1 MVGALAG
8 AGLTATAVSR
18 RPSSSIANLSSG
30 SSINQLPLSANPAGK
45 ISASQNPS
53 QENPSQVSGVKPTPL
68 NPSQLNLSSGNQS
81 PVITSTANTSALN
94 TSSVNPSSVNS
105 SPHQDSAAQHSEPQT
120 VKPPREALV
129 SLTKG
134 ALGAAALS
142 SSGHWH
148 GEVQASMPLA
158 GTSAQASAFS
168 GQGADIVGGPAIPV
182 TLAGEA
188 PEVPAFN
195 GANTSANSM
204 SGAEQ
209 AFDNTSSSSSSRSSS
224 QAGSEVKEGD
234 EGAARES
241 TGEPNTTSSAEP
253 KPDEAQQKQ
262 QQNRESREQQ
272 ALEREIDSLMKRD
285 TQVRSHEQAHAAVGG
300 IHAGQP
306 AFEFEKGPDGKR
318 YAVEGEVQIDVSVVN
333 GDPLATMAKMKQV
346 YAAAMAPVDPSMA
359 DIRVAAEAMRKYNQA
374 REEAG
379 TQRLAAAPKPELSQN
394 LLGAVDPAA
403 EKSAASFEPKAGDSA
418 NFPIGLSRLMGAI
431 AQQSNALNEQ
441 TFSPPK
447 AELQLESGSVADV
460 IAAEQ
465 QQAQRIRD
473 ESR

>member
-1 MVGALAG
+1 M
-8 AGLTATAVSR
+8 
-18 RPSSSIANLSSG
+18 
-30 SSINQLPLSANPAGK
+30 
-45 ISASQNPS
+45 
-53 QENPSQVSGVKPTPL
+53 
-68 NPSQLNLSSGNQS
+68 
-81 PVITSTANTSALN
+81 
-94 TSSVNPSSVNS
+94 
-105 SPHQDSAAQHSEPQT
+105 
-120 VKPPREALV
+120 
-129 SLTKG
+129 TKG

-158 GTSAQASAFS
+158 GTSTQASAFS
-168 GQGADIVGGPAIPV
+168 GQGADVAGGPAIPV

-204 SGAEQ
+204 GGAEQ
-209 AFDNTSSSSSSRSSS
+209 AFDNTSGNSSSRSSS

-234 EGAARES
+234 YGAARQS
-241 TGEPNTTSSAEP
+241 TGESNTTSAAEP

-285 TQVRSHEQAHAAVGG
+285 TLVRSHEQAHAAVGG
-300 IHAGQP
+300 SHAGQP

-379 TQRLAAAPKPELSQN
+379 IQRLAAAPKPELSQN
-394 LLGAVDPAA
+394 LLGAAEPAA
-403 EKSAASFEPKAGDSA
+403 EKSAPSFEPKAGDSA

-431 AQQSNALNEQ
+431 AQQSTALNEQ
-441 TFSPPK
+441 TFSPPVVFLK
-447 AELQLESGSVADV
+447 NNSSNK
-460 IAAEQ
+460 
-465 QQAQRIRD
+465 
-473 ESR
+473 

>member
-30 SSINQLPLSANPAGK
+30 SSINQSPISANPVGK

-53 QENPSQVSGVKPTPL
+53 QENPSQVSGVKPSPINLSPL
-68 NPSQLNLSSGNQS
+68 NPSSGNQS
-81 PVITSTANTSALN
+81 PVN
-94 TSSVNPSSVNS
+94 TSSVNL
-105 SPHQDSAAQHSEPQT
+105 SPLQGSAAQHSEPQI

-158 GTSAQASAFS
+158 GTSTQASAFS

-195 GANTSANSM
+195 GINTSANSM
-204 SGAEQ
+204 GGAEQ
-209 AFDNTSSSSSSRSSS
+209 DFDNTSGSSSSRSSS

-234 EGAARES
+234 EGAARQS
-241 TGEPNTTSSAEP
+241 TGESNTTSAAEP

-272 ALEREIDSLMKRD
+272 ALEREIDSMMKRD

-394 LLGAVDPAA
+394 LLGAADPAA
-403 EKSAASFEPKAGDSA
+403 EKSAPSFDPKAGDSA

-441 TFSPPK
+441 AFSPPK

>member
-30 SSINQLPLSANPAGK
+30 SSINQSPLSANPVGK

-53 QENPSQVSGVKPTPL
+53 QENPSQVSGVKPSPI
-68 NPSQLNLSSGNQS
+68 NPSQLNPSSGNQS
-81 PVITSTANTSALN
+81 PVNL
-94 TSSVNPSSVNS
+94 
-105 SPHQDSAAQHSEPQT
+105 SPLQGSAAQHSEPQT

-148 GEVQASMPLA
+148 GEIQASMPLVE
-158 GTSAQASAFS
+158 TSAQASAFS
-168 GQGADIVGGPAIPV
+168 GQGADIAGGPAIPV

-188 PEVPAFN
+188 SEVPAFN

-234 EGAARES
+234 DGAARQS
-241 TGEPNTTSSAEP
+241 TGESNTTSAAEP

-394 LLGAVDPAA
+394 LLGAADPAA
-403 EKSAASFEPKAGDSA
+403 EKSAPSFDPKAGDSA

-441 TFSPPK
+441 AFSPPK

>member
-30 SSINQLPLSANPAGK
+30 SSINQSPISANPAGK
-45 ISASQNPS
+45 ISVTQNPS
-53 QENPSQVSGVKPTPL
+53 QENPSQVSGVKLSPINLSPL
-68 NPSQLNLSSGNQS
+68 NPSSGNQS
-81 PVITSTANTSALN
+81 PVN
-94 TSSVNPSSVNS
+94 TSSVNL
-105 SPHQDSAAQHSEPQT
+105 SPLQGSAAQHSEPQI

-148 GEVQASMPLA
+148 GEVQASMPLVE
-158 GTSAQASAFS
+158 TSAQASAFS

-195 GANTSANSM
+195 GTNTSANSM
-204 SGAEQ
+204 GGAEQ
-209 AFDNTSSSSSSRSSS
+209 DFDNTSGSSSSRSSS

-234 EGAARES
+234 EGAARQS
-241 TGEPNTTSSAEP
+241 TGESNTTSAAEP

-394 LLGAVDPAA
+394 LLGAADPAA
-403 EKSAASFEPKAGDSA
+403 EKSAPSFEPKAGDSA

-441 TFSPPK
+441 AFSPPK

>member
-30 SSINQLPLSANPAGK
+30 SSINQSPISANPAGK

-53 QENPSQVSGVKPTPL
+53 QENPSQVSGVKLSPINLSPL
-68 NPSQLNLSSGNQS
+68 NPSQLNPSSGNQS
-81 PVITSTANTSALN
+81 PVN
-94 TSSVNPSSVNS
+94 TSSVNL
-105 SPHQDSAAQHSEPQT
+105 SPLQGSAAQHSEPQI

-158 GTSAQASAFS
+158 GTSTQASAFS

-204 SGAEQ
+204 GGAEQ
-209 AFDNTSSSSSSRSSS
+209 AFDNTSGSSSSRSSS

-234 EGAARES
+234 EGAARQS
-241 TGEPNTTSSAEP
+241 TGESNTTSAAEP

-394 LLGAVDPAA
+394 LLGAADPAA
-403 EKSAASFEPKAGDSA
+403 EKSAPSFEPKAGDSA

-441 TFSPPK
+441 AFSPPK

>member
-30 SSINQLPLSANPAGK
+30 SSINQSPLSAHPAGK

-53 QENPSQVSGVKPTPL
+53 QENPSQISGVKPSSI
-68 NPSQLNLSSGNQS
+68 NPSPINPSSGNQS
-81 PVITSTANTSALN
+81 PVNT
-94 TSSVNPSSVNS
+94 SSVNS
-105 SPHQDSAAQHSEPQT
+105 SPHQGSAAQHSEPQIA
-120 VKPPREALV
+120 KPPREALV

-148 GEVQASMPLA
+148 GEVQASMPLV

-168 GQGADIVGGPAIPV
+168 GQGADVAGGPAIPV

-195 GANTSANSM
+195 GTNTSANSM
-204 SGAEQ
+204 GGAEQ
-209 AFDNTSSSSSSRSSS
+209 AFGNTSGSSSSRSSS

-234 EGAARES
+234 YGAARQS
-241 TGEPNTTSSAEP
+241 TGEPNKTSAAEP

-379 TQRLAAAPKPELSQN
+379 TQRLAAAPKSELSQN
-394 LLGAVDPAA
+394 LMGAVDPAA
-403 EKSAASFEPKAGDSA
+403 EKSAASFDPKAGDSA

-431 AQQSNALNEQ
+431 AQQSTALNEQ

>member
-53 QENPSQVSGVKPTPL
+53 QENPSQISGVKPSPINLNPL
-68 NPSQLNLSSGNQS
+68 NPSSGNQR
-81 PVITSTANTSALN
+81 PVITSTANSI
-94 TSSVNPSSVNS
+94 
-105 SPHQDSAAQHSEPQT
+105 PHLGSAAQHSEPQT
-120 VKPPREALV
+120 VKLPREALV

-148 GEVQASMPLA
+148 GEVQASMPLV

-168 GQGADIVGGPAIPV
+168 GQGADIAGGPAIPV

-188 PEVPAFN
+188 PDVPAFN
-195 GANTSANSM
+195 GINTSANSM
-204 SGAEQ
+204 GGAEQ
-209 AFDNTSSSSSSRSSS
+209 AFDNTSGSSSSRSSS

-234 EGAARES
+234 DGAARQS
-241 TGEPNTTSSAEP
+241 TGEPNTASSAEP

-374 REEAG
+374 REDAG
-379 TQRLAAAPKPELSQN
+379 TQRLAAAPKSELSQN
-394 LLGAVDPAA
+394 LMGAVDPAA
-403 EKSAASFEPKAGDSA
+403 EKSAASFDPKAGDSA

-431 AQQSNALNEQ
+431 AQQSTALNEQ
-441 TFSPPK
+441 TFSPPVVFLK
-447 AELQLESGSVADV
+447 NNSSNK
-460 IAAEQ
+460 
-465 QQAQRIRD
+465 
-473 ESR
+473 

>member
-30 SSINQLPLSANPAGK
+30 SSINQSPISANPVGK
-45 ISASQNPS
+45 ISATQNPS
-53 QENPSQVSGVKPTPL
+53 QENPSQISGVKPSPINPSPL
-68 NPSQLNLSSGNQS
+68 NPSSGNQS
-81 PVITSTANTSALN
+81 PVN
-94 TSSVNPSSVNS
+94 TSSVNSSSVNS
-105 SPHQDSAAQHSEPQT
+105 SPHQGSAAQHSEPQT

-158 GTSAQASAFS
+158 GISAQASAFS

-204 SGAEQ
+204 GGAEQ
-209 AFDNTSSSSSSRSSS
+209 DFDNTSGNSSSRSSS
-224 QAGSEVKEGD
+224 QAGSDVKEGD
-234 EGAARES
+234 EGAARQS
-241 TGEPNTTSSAEP
+241 TGESNTTSAAEP

-374 REEAG
+374 REDAG

-394 LLGAVDPAA
+394 LLGAADPAA
-403 EKSAASFEPKAGDSA
+403 EKSAPSFDPKAGDSA

-431 AQQSNALNEQ
+431 AQQSTALNEQ
-441 TFSPPK
+441 AFSPPK

>member
-30 SSINQLPLSANPAGK
+30 SSINQSPLSANPVGK

-53 QENPSQVSGVKPTPL
+53 QENPSQISGVKPSPI
-68 NPSQLNLSSGNQS
+68 NPSQLNPSSGNQS
-81 PVITSTANTSALN
+81 PINTSP
-94 TSSVNPSSVNS
+94 VNL
-105 SPHQDSAAQHSEPQT
+105 SPLQGSAAQHSEPQI

-158 GTSAQASAFS
+158 GTSTQASAFS

-195 GANTSANSM
+195 GINTSANSM
-204 SGAEQ
+204 GGAEQ
-209 AFDNTSSSSSSRSSS
+209 DFDNTSGSSSSRSSS

-234 EGAARES
+234 EGAARQS
-241 TGEPNTTSSAEP
+241 TGESNTTSAAEP

-379 TQRLAAAPKPELSQN
+379 TQRLAATPKPELSQN
-394 LLGAVDPAA
+394 LLGAADPAA
-403 EKSAASFEPKAGDSA
+403 EKSAPSFDPKAGDSA

-441 TFSPPK
+441 AFSPPK

>member
-30 SSINQLPLSANPAGK
+30 SSINQSPISANPVGK

-53 QENPSQVSGVKPTPL
+53 QVSGVKPSPINLSPL
-68 NPSQLNLSSGNQS
+68 NPSQLNPSSGNQS
-81 PVITSTANTSALN
+81 PVNTSPANTSALN

-105 SPHQDSAAQHSEPQT
+105 SPLQGSASQHSEPQT

-195 GANTSANSM
+195 GINTSANSM
-204 SGAEQ
+204 GGAEQ
-209 AFDNTSSSSSSRSSS
+209 DFDNTSGSSSSRSSS

-234 EGAARES
+234 EGAARQS
-241 TGEPNTTSSAEP
+241 TGESNSTSAAEP

-379 TQRLAAAPKPELSQN
+379 TQRLAATPKPELSQN
-394 LLGAVDPAA
+394 LLGAADPAA
-403 EKSAASFEPKAGDSA
+403 EKSAPSFDPKAGDSA

-441 TFSPPK
+441 AFSPPK

>member
-1 MVGALAG
+1 MVGVLVG

-30 SSINQLPLSANPAGK
+30 SSINQSPISANPAGK
-45 ISASQNPS
+45 ISVTQ
-53 QENPSQVSGVKPTPL
+53 NPSQVSGVKPSPI
-68 NPSQLNLSSGNQS
+68 NPSQLNPSSGNQS
-81 PVITSTANTSALN
+81 PINTSTVNT
-94 TSSVNPSSVNS
+94 SSVNS
-105 SPHQDSAAQHSEPQT
+105 SPRQGSAAQHSEPQT

-148 GEVQASMPLA
+148 EEVQASMSLVGA
-158 GTSAQASAFS
+158 STQASAFS

-195 GANTSANSM
+195 GANTSANSIG
-204 SGAEQ
+204 GAEQ
-209 AFDNTSSSSSSRSSS
+209 AFDNTSGSYSSRSSS
-224 QAGSEVKEGD
+224 QAGSDVKEGD
-234 EGAARES
+234 DGADRQS
-241 TGEPNTTSSAEP
+241 TGEPNTASTAEP

-262 QQNRESREQQ
+262 QQIRESREQQ

-374 REEAG
+374 REDAG
-379 TQRLAAAPKPELSQN
+379 IQRLAAAPKPELSQN
-394 LLGAVDPAA
+394 LLGAADSVA
-403 EKSAASFEPKAGDSA
+403 EKSAPSFEPKAGNSA

>member
-18 RPSSSIANLSSG
+18 RPSSSIASLSSG
-30 SSINQLPLSANPAGK
+30 SSINQSPLSANPAGK
-45 ISASQNPS
+45 ISASQ
-53 QENPSQVSGVKPTPL
+53 NPSQVSGVKPTPL
-68 NPSQLNLSSGNQS
+68 NPSQLNPSSGNQS
-81 PVITSTANTSALN
+81 PINTSALN
-94 TSSVNPSSVNS
+94 TSSVNPSPVNS
-105 SPHQDSAAQHSEPQT
+105 SLHQGSIAQHSEPQT

-148 GEVQASMPLA
+148 GEVQASTQLA
-158 GTSAQASAFS
+158 GTSTQASAFS
-168 GQGADIVGGPAIPV
+168 GQGADVAGGPAIPV
-182 TLAGEA
+182 TLVGEA

-195 GANTSANSM
+195 GTNTSANSM
-204 SGAEQ
+204 GEAEQ
-209 AFDNTSSSSSSRSSS
+209 DFDNTSGSSSSRSSS

-234 EGAARES
+234 YGAARQS
-241 TGEPNTTSSAEP
+241 TGEPNTTSAAEP

-346 YAAAMAPVDPSMA
+346 YAAAMAPVAPSMA

-403 EKSAASFEPKAGDSA
+403 EKSAPSFEPKAGDSA

-441 TFSPPK
+441 TFSPSK
-447 AELQLESGSVADV
+447 AELQFESGSVADV

>member
-30 SSINQLPLSANPAGK
+30 SSINQSPISANPAGK

-53 QENPSQVSGVKPTPL
+53 QVSGVKLSPINLSPL
-68 NPSQLNLSSGNQS
+68 NPSQLNPSSGNQS
-81 PVITSTANTSALN
+81 PVN
-94 TSSVNPSSVNS
+94 TSSVNL
-105 SPHQDSAAQHSEPQT
+105 SPLQGSAAQHSEPQI

-148 GEVQASMPLA
+148 GEVQASMPLVE
-158 GTSAQASAFS
+158 TSAQASAFS

-195 GANTSANSM
+195 GTNTSANSM
-204 SGAEQ
+204 GGAEQ
-209 AFDNTSSSSSSRSSS
+209 DFDNTSGSSSSRSSS

-234 EGAARES
+234 EGAARQS
-241 TGEPNTTSSAEP
+241 TGESNTTSAAEP

-394 LLGAVDPAA
+394 LLGAADPAA
-403 EKSAASFEPKAGDSA
+403 EKSAPSFEPKAGDSA

-441 TFSPPK
+441 AFSPPK

>member
-30 SSINQLPLSANPAGK
+30 SSINQSPISANPAGK

-53 QENPSQVSGVKPTPL
+53 QENPSQVSGVKPSPINLSPL
-68 NPSQLNLSSGNQS
+68 NPSSGNQS
-81 PVITSTANTSALN
+81 PVN
-94 TSSVNPSSVNS
+94 TSSVNL
-105 SPHQDSAAQHSEPQT
+105 SPLQGSAAQHSEPQI
-120 VKPPREALV
+120 VKPPREAQV

-158 GTSAQASAFS
+158 GTSAQASAFF

-195 GANTSANSM
+195 GTNTSANSM

-209 AFDNTSSSSSSRSSS
+209 ASGSSSSRSSS

-234 EGAARES
+234 DGAARQS

-394 LLGAVDPAA
+394 LLGAADSAA
-403 EKSAASFEPKAGDSA
+403 EKSAPSFDPKAGDSA

>member
-30 SSINQLPLSANPAGK
+30 SSINQSPLSANPAGK

-53 QENPSQVSGVKPTPL
+53 QENPSQISGVKPSSI
-68 NPSQLNLSSGNQS
+68 NPSPINLSSGNQS
-81 PVITSTANTSALN
+81 PVN
-94 TSSVNPSSVNS
+94 TSSVNL
-105 SPHQDSAAQHSEPQT
+105 SPLQGSAAQHSEPQI

-158 GTSAQASAFS
+158 GTSTQASAFS

-195 GANTSANSM
+195 GTNTSANSM

-209 AFDNTSSSSSSRSSS
+209 DFDNTSGSSSSRSSS

-234 EGAARES
+234 EGAARQS
-241 TGEPNTTSSAEP
+241 TGESNTTSSAEP

-394 LLGAVDPAA
+394 LLGAADPAA
-403 EKSAASFEPKAGDSA
+403 EKSAPSFEPKAGDSA

-441 TFSPPK
+441 AFSPPK

>member
-30 SSINQLPLSANPAGK
+30 SSINQSPISANPAGK
-45 ISASQNPS
+45 ISATQ
-53 QENPSQVSGVKPTPL
+53 NPSQVSGVKPSPINLNPL
-68 NPSQLNLSSGNQS
+68 NPSSGNQS
-81 PVITSTANTSALN
+81 PVITSTANSI
-94 TSSVNPSSVNS
+94 
-105 SPHQDSAAQHSEPQT
+105 PHLSSAAQHSEPQT
-120 VKPPREALV
+120 VKLPREALV

-148 GEVQASMPLA
+148 GEVQASMPLV

-168 GQGADIVGGPAIPV
+168 GQGADIAGGPAIPV

-188 PEVPAFN
+188 PDVPAFN
-195 GANTSANSM
+195 GINTSANSM
-204 SGAEQ
+204 GGAEQ
-209 AFDNTSSSSSSRSSS
+209 AFDNTSGSSSSRSSS
-224 QAGSEVKEGD
+224 QSGSDVKEGD
-234 EGAARES
+234 DGAARQS
-241 TGEPNTTSSAEP
+241 TGEPNTASSAEP

-394 LLGAVDPAA
+394 LLGAADPAA
-403 EKSAASFEPKAGDSA
+403 EKSGPSFYPKAGDSA

-431 AQQSNALNEQ
+431 AQQSTALNEQ
-441 TFSPPK
+441 TFSPPVVFLK
-447 AELQLESGSVADV
+447 NNSSNK
-460 IAAEQ
+460 
-465 QQAQRIRD
+465 
-473 ESR
+473 

>member
-30 SSINQLPLSANPAGK
+30 SSINQSPISANPAGK
-45 ISASQNPS
+45 ISVTQNPS
-53 QENPSQVSGVKPTPL
+53 QVNAVKPSPINL
-68 NPSQLNLSSGNQS
+68 SPINPSSGNQS
-81 PVITSTANTSALN
+81 PINTSPANT
-94 TSSVNPSSVNS
+94 SSVNS
-105 SPHQDSAAQHSEPQT
+105 SPRQGSAAQHSEPQT

-148 GEVQASMPLA
+148 GEVQASMPLV

-168 GQGADIVGGPAIPV
+168 GKGADIVGGPAIPV

-195 GANTSANSM
+195 GTNTSANSM
-204 SGAEQ
+204 GGAEQ
-209 AFDNTSSSSSSRSSS
+209 AFGNTSGSSSSRSSS

-234 EGAARES
+234 DGAARQS
-241 TGEPNTTSSAEP
+241 TGEPNTASAAEH

-374 REEAG
+374 IEEAG

-394 LLGAVDPAA
+394 LLGAADPAA
-403 EKSAASFEPKAGDSA
+403 EKSVPSFDPKAGDSA

-441 TFSPPK
+441 AFSPPK

>member
-30 SSINQLPLSANPAGK
+30 SSINQSPISANPAGK
-45 ISASQNPS
+45 ISATQNPS
-53 QENPSQVSGVKPTPL
+53 QENPSQVGGVKPSSINPNPL
-68 NPSQLNLSSGNQS
+68 NPSSGNQR
-81 PVITSTANTSALN
+81 PVITSTANSI
-94 TSSVNPSSVNS
+94 
-105 SPHQDSAAQHSEPQT
+105 PHLGSAAQHSEPQT
-120 VKPPREALV
+120 VKLPREALV

-148 GEVQASMPLA
+148 GEVQASMPLV

-168 GQGADIVGGPAIPV
+168 GQGADIAGGPAIPV

-188 PEVPAFN
+188 PDVPAFN
-195 GANTSANSM
+195 GINTSANSM
-204 SGAEQ
+204 GGAEQ
-209 AFDNTSSSSSSRSSS
+209 AFDNTSGSSSSRSSS
-224 QAGSEVKEGD
+224 QSGSDVKEGD
-234 EGAARES
+234 DGAARQS
-241 TGEPNTTSSAEP
+241 TGEPNTASSAEP

-374 REEAG
+374 REDAG
-379 TQRLAAAPKPELSQN
+379 IQRLAATPKPELSQN
-394 LLGAVDPAA
+394 LLGAADPAA
-403 EKSAASFEPKAGDSA
+403 EKSAPSFDPKAGDSA

-431 AQQSNALNEQ
+431 AQQSTALNEQ
-441 TFSPPK
+441 TFSPPVVFLK
-447 AELQLESGSVADV
+447 NNSSNK
-460 IAAEQ
+460 
-465 QQAQRIRD
+465 
-473 ESR
+473 

>member
-18 RPSSSIANLSSG
+18 RPSSSIASLSSG
-30 SSINQLPLSANPAGK
+30 SSINQSPLSANPAGK

-53 QENPSQVSGVKPTPL
+53 QISGVKPSSI
-68 NPSQLNLSSGNQS
+68 NPSSGNQS
-81 PVITSTANTSALN
+81 PVNT
-94 TSSVNPSSVNS
+94 SSVNS
-105 SPHQDSAAQHSEPQT
+105 SPHQGSAAQHSEPQIE
-120 VKPPREALV
+120 KPPREALV

-158 GTSAQASAFS
+158 GTSTQASAFS
-168 GQGADIVGGPAIPV
+168 GQGADVAGGPAIPV

-204 SGAEQ
+204 GEAEQ
-209 AFDNTSSSSSSRSSS
+209 DFDNTSGSSSSRSSS

-234 EGAARES
+234 YGAARQS
-241 TGEPNTTSSAEP
+241 TGKPNTTSAAEP

-300 IHAGQP
+300 SHAGQP
-306 AFEFEKGPDGKR
+306 AFEFEKGPDGKC

-394 LLGAVDPAA
+394 LMGAVDPAA
-403 EKSAASFEPKAGDSA
+403 EKSAASFEPKAGESA

-441 TFSPPK
+441 TFSPSK

>member
-30 SSINQLPLSANPAGK
+30 SSINQSPISANPVGK

-53 QENPSQVSGVKPTPL
+53 QENPSQVSGVKPSPINLSPL
-68 NPSQLNLSSGNQS
+68 NPSQLNPSSGNQS
-81 PVITSTANTSALN
+81 PVN
-94 TSSVNPSSVNS
+94 TSSVNL
-105 SPHQDSAAQHSEPQT
+105 SPLQGSAAQHSEPQI

-148 GEVQASMPLA
+148 GEVQASMSLVGA
-158 GTSAQASAFS
+158 STQASAFS

-195 GANTSANSM
+195 GTNTSANAM

-209 AFDNTSSSSSSRSSS
+209 DFDNTSGSSSSRSSS

-234 EGAARES
+234 EGAARQS
-241 TGEPNTTSSAEP
+241 TGESNTTSAAEP

-374 REEAG
+374 REESG

-394 LLGAVDPAA
+394 LLGAADPAA
-403 EKSAASFEPKAGDSA
+403 EKSAPSFEPKAGDSA

-441 TFSPPK
+441 AFSPPK

>member
-30 SSINQLPLSANPAGK
+30 SSINQSPLSANPAGK
-45 ISASQNPS
+45 ISATQNPS
-53 QENPSQVSGVKPTPL
+53 QENPSQISGVKPSSI
-68 NPSQLNLSSGNQS
+68 NPSPTNLSSGNQS
-81 PVITSTANTSALN
+81 SVN
-94 TSSVNPSSVNS
+94 TSSANPSSVNSSSVNS
-105 SPHQDSAAQHSEPQT
+105 SPHQGSAAQHSEPQT

-158 GTSAQASAFS
+158 GTSAQASAFF
-168 GQGADIVGGPAIPV
+168 GQGADIAGGPAIPV

-195 GANTSANSM
+195 GTNTSANSM

-209 AFDNTSSSSSSRSSS
+209 DFDNTSGSSSS

-234 EGAARES
+234 EGAARQS
-241 TGEPNTTSSAEP
+241 TGEPNTISAAEP

-394 LLGAVDPAA
+394 LLGAADPAA
-403 EKSAASFEPKAGDSA
+403 EKSAPSFDPKAGDSA

-431 AQQSNALNEQ
+431 AQQSTALNEQ
-441 TFSPPK
+441 AFSPSK

>member
-18 RPSSSIANLSSG
+18 RPSSSIASLSSG
-30 SSINQLPLSANPAGK
+30 SSINQSPLSANPAGK
-45 ISASQNPS
+45 ISASQ
-53 QENPSQVSGVKPTPL
+53 NPSQVSGVKPTPL
-68 NPSQLNLSSGNQS
+68 NPSQLNPSSGNQS
-81 PVITSTANTSALN
+81 PINTSALN
-94 TSSVNPSSVNS
+94 TSSVNPSPVNS
-105 SPHQDSAAQHSEPQT
+105 SLHQGSIAQHSEPQT

-148 GEVQASMPLA
+148 GEVQASTQLA
-158 GTSAQASAFS
+158 GTSTQASAFS
-168 GQGADIVGGPAIPV
+168 GQGADIAGGPAIPV
-182 TLAGEA
+182 TLVGEA

-195 GANTSANSM
+195 GTNTSANSM
-204 SGAEQ
+204 GEAEQ
-209 AFDNTSSSSSSRSSS
+209 DFDNTSGSSSSRSSS

-234 EGAARES
+234 EGAARQS
-241 TGEPNTTSSAEP
+241 TGESNTTSAAEP

-262 QQNRESREQQ
+262 QQKQKRESREQQ

-300 IHAGQP
+300 SHAGQP

-394 LLGAVDPAA
+394 LMGAVDPAA
-403 EKSAASFEPKAGDSA
+403 EKSAASFEPKAGESA

-441 TFSPPK
+441 TFSPSK

>member
-30 SSINQLPLSANPAGK
+30 SSINQSPISANPAGK

-53 QENPSQVSGVKPTPL
+53 QENPSQVSGVKPSPINL
-68 NPSQLNLSSGNQS
+68 SPINPSSGNQS
-81 PVITSTANTSALN
+81 PINTSPVNTSALN

-105 SPHQDSAAQHSEPQT
+105 SPLQGSAAQHSEPQT
-120 VKPPREALV
+120 VKLPREALV

-148 GEVQASMPLA
+148 GEVQASMPLV

-168 GQGADIVGGPAIPV
+168 GKGADIVGGPAIPV

-195 GANTSANSM
+195 GTNTSANSM
-204 SGAEQ
+204 GGAEQ
-209 AFDNTSSSSSSRSSS
+209 AFGNTSGSSSSRSSS

-234 EGAARES
+234 DGAARQS
-241 TGEPNTTSSAEP
+241 TGEPNTASAAEH

-394 LLGAVDPAA
+394 LLGAADPAA
-403 EKSAASFEPKAGDSA
+403 EKSAPSFDTKAGDSA

-441 TFSPPK
+441 AFSPPK

>member
-1 MVGALAG
+1 M
-8 AGLTATAVSR
+8 
-18 RPSSSIANLSSG
+18 
-30 SSINQLPLSANPAGK
+30 
-45 ISASQNPS
+45 
-53 QENPSQVSGVKPTPL
+53 
-68 NPSQLNLSSGNQS
+68 
-81 PVITSTANTSALN
+81 
-94 TSSVNPSSVNS
+94 
-105 SPHQDSAAQHSEPQT
+105 
-120 VKPPREALV
+120 
-129 SLTKG
+129 TKG

-148 GEVQASMPLA
+148 GEVQASMPLV

-168 GQGADIVGGPAIPV
+168 GQGADIAGGPAIPV

-188 PEVPAFN
+188 PEVPALN
-195 GANTSANSM
+195 GTNTSANSM

-209 AFDNTSSSSSSRSSS
+209 AFDNTSGSSSSRSSG

-234 EGAARES
+234 DGAARQS
-241 TGEPNTTSSAEP
+241 TGEPNTASSAEP

-333 GDPLATMAKMKQV
+333 DDPLATMAKMKQV
-346 YAAAMAPVDPSMA
+346 YAAAMAPVDPSMV

-394 LLGAVDPAA
+394 LLGAADPAA
-403 EKSAASFEPKAGDSA
+403 EKSAPSFEPKAGDSA

-441 TFSPPK
+441 AFSPPK

>member
-30 SSINQLPLSANPAGK
+30 SSINQSPLSANPAGK

-53 QENPSQVSGVKPTPL
+53 QENPSQISGVKPSSI
-68 NPSQLNLSSGNQS
+68 NPSPINLSSGNQS
-81 PVITSTANTSALN
+81 PVN
-94 TSSVNPSSVNS
+94 TSSVNL
-105 SPHQDSAAQHSEPQT
+105 SPLQGSAAQHSEPQI

-158 GTSAQASAFS
+158 GTSTQASAFS
-168 GQGADIVGGPAIPV
+168 GQGADIVGGPVIPV

-195 GANTSANSM
+195 GTNTSANSM

-209 AFDNTSSSSSSRSSS
+209 DFDNTSGSSSSRSSS

-234 EGAARES
+234 EGAARQS
-241 TGEPNTTSSAEP
+241 TGESNTTSAAEP

-394 LLGAVDPAA
+394 LLGAADPAA
-403 EKSAASFEPKAGDSA
+403 EKSAPSFEPKAGDSA

-441 TFSPPK
+441 AFSPPK

>member
-30 SSINQLPLSANPAGK
+30 SSINQSPISANPVGK

-53 QENPSQVSGVKPTPL
+53 QVSGVKPSPI
-68 NPSQLNLSSGNQS
+68 NLSSGNQS
-81 PVITSTANTSALN
+81 TIN
-94 TSSVNPSSVNS
+94 TSSVNTSPVNS
-105 SPHQDSAAQHSEPQT
+105 SPLQGSAAPHSEPQT

-158 GTSAQASAFS
+158 GASTQASAFS
-168 GQGADIVGGPAIPV
+168 SQGADIVGGPATPV

-188 PEVPAFN
+188 PEVSAFN
-195 GANTSANSM
+195 GTNTSANSM

-209 AFDNTSSSSSSRSSS
+209 AFDNTSGNSSSRSSS

-234 EGAARES
+234 DRAARQS
-241 TGEPNTTSSAEP
+241 TGEPNSTSEAEP

-394 LLGAVDPAA
+394 LLGAADSAA
-403 EKSAASFEPKAGDSA
+403 EKSAPSFDPKAGDSA

>member
-30 SSINQLPLSANPAGK
+30 SSINQSPISANPAGK

-53 QENPSQVSGVKPTPL
+53 QENPSQISGVKPSSI
-68 NPSQLNLSSGNQS
+68 NPSPINLSSGNQS
-81 PVITSTANTSALN
+81 PVN
-94 TSSVNPSSVNS
+94 TSSVNL
-105 SPHQDSAAQHSEPQT
+105 SPLQGSAAQHSEPQI

-158 GTSAQASAFS
+158 GTSTQASAFS
-168 GQGADIVGGPAIPV
+168 GQGADIVGGPVIPV

-195 GANTSANSM
+195 GTNTSANSM

-209 AFDNTSSSSSSRSSS
+209 DFDNTSGSSSSRSSS

-234 EGAARES
+234 EGAARQS
-241 TGEPNTTSSAEP
+241 TGESNTTSAAEP

-394 LLGAVDPAA
+394 LLGAADSAA
-403 EKSAASFEPKAGDSA
+403 EKSAPSFDPKAGDSA

>member
-30 SSINQLPLSANPAGK
+30 SSINQSPISANPVGK
-45 ISASQNPS
+45 ISATQNPS
-53 QENPSQVSGVKPTPL
+53 QENPSQISGVKPSSI
-68 NPSQLNLSSGNQS
+68 NPSPINLSSGNQS
-81 PVITSTANTSALN
+81 PVN

-105 SPHQDSAAQHSEPQT
+105 SPLQGSAAQHSEPQT

-158 GTSAQASAFS
+158 GISTQASAFF

-204 SGAEQ
+204 GGAEQ
-209 AFDNTSSSSSSRSSS
+209 DFDNTSGSSSSRSSS

-234 EGAARES
+234 EGAARQS
-241 TGEPNTTSSAEP
+241 TGESNTTSAAEP

-394 LLGAVDPAA
+394 LLGAADSAA
-403 EKSAASFEPKAGDSA
+403 EKSAPSFDPKAGDSA

>member
-1 MVGALAG
+1 
-8 AGLTATAVSR
+8 
-18 RPSSSIANLSSG
+18 
-30 SSINQLPLSANPAGK
+30 
-45 ISASQNPS
+45 
-53 QENPSQVSGVKPTPL
+53 
-68 NPSQLNLSSGNQS
+68 
-81 PVITSTANTSALN
+81 
-94 TSSVNPSSVNS
+94 
-105 SPHQDSAAQHSEPQT
+105 
-120 VKPPREALV
+120 
-129 SLTKG
+129 
-134 ALGAAALS
+134 
-142 SSGHWH
+142 
-148 GEVQASMPLA
+148 MPLV

-168 GQGADIVGGPAIPV
+168 GQGADIAGGPAIPV

-188 PEVPAFN
+188 PEVPALN
-195 GANTSANSM
+195 GTNTSANSM

-209 AFDNTSSSSSSRSSS
+209 AFGNTSGSSSSRSSG

-234 EGAARES
+234 EGAARQS
-241 TGEPNTTSSAEP
+241 TGEPNTASSAEP

-394 LLGAVDPAA
+394 LLGAADSAA
-403 EKSAASFEPKAGDSA
+403 EKSAPSFDPKAGDSA

>member
-30 SSINQLPLSANPAGK
+30 SSINQSPISANPVGK

-53 QENPSQVSGVKPTPL
+53 QVSGVKPSPINLSPL
-68 NPSQLNLSSGNQS
+68 NPSQLNPSSGNQS
-81 PVITSTANTSALN
+81 PVNTSPANTSALN

-105 SPHQDSAAQHSEPQT
+105 SPLQGSASQHSEPQT

-195 GANTSANSM
+195 GINTSANSM
-204 SGAEQ
+204 GGAEQ
-209 AFDNTSSSSSSRSSS
+209 DFDNTSGSSSSRSSS

-234 EGAARES
+234 EGAARQS
-241 TGEPNTTSSAEP
+241 TGESNSTSAAEP

-394 LLGAVDPAA
+394 LLGAADSAA
-403 EKSAASFEPKAGDSA
+403 EKSASSFEPKAGDSA

-441 TFSPPK
+441 AFSPPK

>member
-30 SSINQLPLSANPAGK
+30 SSINQSPLSANPAGK

-53 QENPSQVSGVKPTPL
+53 QENPSQISGVKPSSI
-68 NPSQLNLSSGNQS
+68 NPSPINLSSGNQS
-81 PVITSTANTSALN
+81 PVN
-94 TSSVNPSSVNS
+94 TSSVNLSRL
-105 SPHQDSAAQHSEPQT
+105 QGSAAQHSEPQI

-158 GTSAQASAFS
+158 GTSTQASAFS

-195 GANTSANSM
+195 GTNTSANSM

-209 AFDNTSSSSSSRSSS
+209 DFDNTSGSSSSRSSS

-234 EGAARES
+234 EGAARQS
-241 TGEPNTTSSAEP
+241 TGESNTTSSAEP

-333 GDPLATMAKMKQV
+333 GDSLATMAKMKQV

-379 TQRLAAAPKPELSQN
+379 NQRLAAAPKPELSQN
-394 LLGAVDPAA
+394 LLGAADPAA
-403 EKSAASFEPKAGDSA
+403 EKSAPSFEPKAGDSA

-431 AQQSNALNEQ
+431 AQQSNALNERA
-441 TFSPPK
+441 FSPPK

>member
-18 RPSSSIANLSSG
+18 RPSSSIINLSSG
-30 SSINQLPLSANPAGK
+30 SSINQSPLSANPAGK

-53 QENPSQVSGVKPTPL
+53 QENPSQISGVKPSSI
-68 NPSQLNLSSGNQS
+68 NPSPINLSSGNQS
-81 PVITSTANTSALN
+81 PVN

-105 SPHQDSAAQHSEPQT
+105 SPLQGSAAQHSEPQT

-142 SSGHWH
+142 SSGHWY

-158 GTSAQASAFS
+158 GTSTQASAFS

-195 GANTSANSM
+195 GTNTSANSM
-204 SGAEQ
+204 GGAEQ
-209 AFDNTSSSSSSRSSS
+209 DFDNTSGSSSSRSSS

-234 EGAARES
+234 EGAARQS
-241 TGEPNTTSSAEP
+241 TGESNTTSSAEP

-379 TQRLAAAPKPELSQN
+379 TQRLAATPKPELSQN
-394 LLGAVDPAA
+394 LLGAADPAA
-403 EKSAASFEPKAGDSA
+403 EKSAPSFDPKAGDSA

-441 TFSPPK
+441 AFSPPK

>member
-8 AGLTATAVSR
+8 AGLTAAAVSR

-30 SSINQLPLSANPAGK
+30 NSINQSPLSANPAGK

-53 QENPSQVSGVKPTPL
+53 QENPSKVSGVKPSPINPSPL
-68 NPSQLNLSSGNQS
+68 NPSSGNQS
-81 PVITSTANTSALN
+81 PINTSAL
-94 TSSVNPSSVNS
+94 NPSSVNS
-105 SPHQDSAAQHSEPQT
+105 SPLQGSAAQHLEPQT

-158 GTSAQASAFS
+158 GASTQASAFS
-168 GQGADIVGGPAIPV
+168 GQGADIAGGPAIPV

-204 SGAEQ
+204 GGAEQ
-209 AFDNTSSSSSSRSSS
+209 AFGNTSGSSSSRSSS

-234 EGAARES
+234 EGAARQS
-241 TGEPNTTSSAEP
+241 TGEPNKTSAAEP

-374 REEAG
+374 REEAE

-394 LLGAVDPAA
+394 LLGAADPAA
-403 EKSAASFEPKAGDSA
+403 EKSAPSFDPKAGDSA

-465 QQAQRIRD
+465 QQAQRIRG

>member
-30 SSINQLPLSANPAGK
+30 SSINQSPISANPVGK
-45 ISASQNPS
+45 ISATQNPS
-53 QENPSQVSGVKPTPL
+53 QENPSQISGVKPSPI
-68 NPSQLNLSSGNQS
+68 NPSSGNQS
-81 PVITSTANTSALN
+81 PVN
-94 TSSVNPSSVNS
+94 TSSVNSSSVNS
-105 SPHQDSAAQHSEPQT
+105 SPHQGSAAQHSEPQT

-158 GTSAQASAFS
+158 GISAQASAFS

-204 SGAEQ
+204 GGAEQ
-209 AFDNTSSSSSSRSSS
+209 DFDNTSGNSSSRSSS
-224 QAGSEVKEGD
+224 QAGSDVKEGD
-234 EGAARES
+234 EGAARQS
-241 TGEPNTTSSAEP
+241 TGESNTTSAAEP

-374 REEAG
+374 REDAG

-394 LLGAVDPAA
+394 LLGAADPAA
-403 EKSAASFEPKAGDSA
+403 EKSAPSFDPKAGDSA

-431 AQQSNALNEQ
+431 AQQSTALNEQ
-441 TFSPPK
+441 AFSPPK

>member
-30 SSINQLPLSANPAGK
+30 SSINQSPISANPVGK
-45 ISASQNPS
+45 ISATQNPS
-53 QENPSQVSGVKPTPL
+53 QENPSQISGVKPSSI
-68 NPSQLNLSSGNQS
+68 NPSPINLSSGNQS
-81 PVITSTANTSALN
+81 PVN

-105 SPHQDSAAQHSEPQT
+105 SPLQGSAAQHSEPQT

-158 GTSAQASAFS
+158 GTSTQASAFS

-195 GANTSANSM
+195 GANTSANSIG
-204 SGAEQ
+204 GAEQ
-209 AFDNTSSSSSSRSSS
+209 AFDNTSGSSSSRSSS
-224 QAGSEVKEGD
+224 QAGSDVKEGD
-234 EGAARES
+234 DGADRQS
-241 TGEPNTTSSAEP
+241 TGEPNTASTAEP

-262 QQNRESREQQ
+262 QQIRESREQQ

-394 LLGAVDPAA
+394 LLGAADPAA
-403 EKSAASFEPKAGDSA
+403 EKSAPSFDPKAGDSA

-441 TFSPPK
+441 AFSPPK

>member
-30 SSINQLPLSANPAGK
+30 SSINQSPLSANPAGK
-45 ISASQNPS
+45 ISATQNLSQI
-53 QENPSQVSGVKPTPL
+53 SGVKPSPL
-68 NPSQLNLSSGNQS
+68 NPSQLNPSSGNQS
-81 PVITSTANTSALN
+81 PINTSSANPSALN
-94 TSSVNPSSVNS
+94 TSSVNPSPVNS
-105 SPHQDSAAQHSEPQT
+105 SPLQGSAAQHSEPQT

-158 GTSAQASAFS
+158 GTSTQASAFS
-168 GQGADIVGGPAIPV
+168 GQGAGPAIPV

-195 GANTSANSM
+195 GINTSANSM
-204 SGAEQ
+204 GGAEQ
-209 AFDNTSSSSSSRSSS
+209 DFDNTSGSSSSRSSS

-234 EGAARES
+234 EGAARQS
-241 TGEPNTTSSAEP
+241 TGEPNTTSAAEP

-359 DIRVAAEAMRKYNQA
+359 DIRVAAEAMRKYNRA

-394 LLGAVDPAA
+394 LLGAADPAA
-403 EKSAASFEPKAGDSA
+403 EKSALSFEPKTGDSA

-431 AQQSNALNEQ
+431 AQQSTALNEQ
-441 TFSPPK
+441 AFSPPK

>member
-30 SSINQLPLSANPAGK
+30 SSINQSPLSANPVGK

-53 QENPSQVSGVKPTPL
+53 QENPSQVSGVKPSPI
-68 NPSQLNLSSGNQS
+68 NPSQLNPSSGNQS
-81 PVITSTANTSALN
+81 PVNL
-94 TSSVNPSSVNS
+94 
-105 SPHQDSAAQHSEPQT
+105 SPLQGSAAQHSEPQT

-148 GEVQASMPLA
+148 GEIQASMPLVE
-158 GTSAQASAFS
+158 TSAQASAFS
-168 GQGADIVGGPAIPV
+168 GQGADIAGGPAIPV
-182 TLAGEA
+182 SLAGEA
-188 PEVPAFN
+188 SEVPAFN

-234 EGAARES
+234 DGAARQS
-241 TGEPNTTSSAEP
+241 TGESNTTSAAEP

-394 LLGAVDPAA
+394 LLGAADSVA
-403 EKSAASFEPKAGDSA
+403 EKSAPSFEPKAGNSA

>member
-30 SSINQLPLSANPAGK
+30 SSINQSPLSANPAGK

-53 QENPSQVSGVKPTPL
+53 QENPSQISGVKPSSI
-68 NPSQLNLSSGNQS
+68 NPSPINLSSGNQS
-81 PVITSTANTSALN
+81 PVN
-94 TSSVNPSSVNS
+94 TSSVNL
-105 SPHQDSAAQHSEPQT
+105 SPLQGSAAQHSEPQI

-158 GTSAQASAFS
+158 GTSTQASAFS
-168 GQGADIVGGPAIPV
+168 GQGADIVGGPVIPV

-188 PEVPAFN
+188 SEVPAFN
-195 GANTSANSM
+195 GTNTSANSM

-209 AFDNTSSSSSSRSSS
+209 DFDNTSGSSSSRSSS

-234 EGAARES
+234 EGAARQS
-241 TGEPNTTSSAEP
+241 TGESNTTSAAEP

-394 LLGAVDPAA
+394 LLGAADPAA
-403 EKSAASFEPKAGDSA
+403 EKSAPSFEPKAGDSA

-441 TFSPPK
+441 AFSPPK

>member
-30 SSINQLPLSANPAGK
+30 SSINQSPLSANPAGK

-53 QENPSQVSGVKPTPL
+53 QVSGVKPSPI
-68 NPSQLNLSSGNQS
+68 NLSSGNQS
-81 PVITSTANTSALN
+81 SVN
-94 TSSVNPSSVNS
+94 TSSANPSSVNS
-105 SPHQDSAAQHSEPQT
+105 SSVHSSPHQGSAAQHSAPQT

-158 GTSAQASAFS
+158 GTSAQASAFF

-188 PEVPAFN
+188 PEIPAFN
-195 GANTSANSM
+195 GTNTSANSM

-209 AFDNTSSSSSSRSSS
+209 ASGSSSSRSSS

-234 EGAARES
+234 DGAARQS

-394 LLGAVDPAA
+394 LLGAADSAA
-403 EKSAASFEPKAGDSA
+403 EKSAPSFEPKAGDSA

-431 AQQSNALNEQ
+431 AQQSNDLNEQ